1 MDFQESHNFLTLLS
15 CVCPWNWQCV
25 YTAHIV
31 VCLLLA
37 SPAYETSRSQSHH
50 TIRTLRCI
58 ISMHKILAAVI
69 GNVGDKSSDSDL
81 IKHTWPTR
89 WGAWMVH
96 APLSSHKPSRLG
108 FSAPAACGQNH
119 SGTLKSHQ
127 IDALHQRP
135 VHVMAVTAVTGIFT
149 LEIRT

>member
-108 FSAPAACGQNH
+108 FSAPATCGQNH

>member
-1 MDFQESHNFLTLLS
+1 
-15 CVCPWNWQCV
+15 
-25 YTAHIV
+25 
-31 VCLLLA
+31 
-37 SPAYETSRSQSHH
+37 
-50 TIRTLRCI
+50 
-58 ISMHKILAAVI
+58 
-69 GNVGDKSSDSDL
+69 
-81 IKHTWPTR
+81 
-89 WGAWMVH
+89 MVH

-149 LEIRT
+149 LEIELNHPKLLLINTKQRYKSVLKVGECVN